1 MDLSLEKTINSKLV
15 NCFNKLGLDTKF
27 AMIKVSDR
35 PDLSDFQCNGA
46 LALAKQER
54 KNPREIASAIAGE
67 LEKDAD
73 FAKISVDGPGFINMT
88 IKDELIGRV
97 MDNMSQDERLGC
109 DKIKEP
115 KNVVLDFGAPN
126 VAKEMHVGHLR
137 SAVIGEAVQRI
148 ERFVGNKVIS
158 DTHLGDWGT
167 PMGMII
173 SEIMDM
179 HPEWP
184 YFDDSKKDGFPATL
198 PYSVEELTEIYKKA
212 NARCKEDEAARQ
224 NARIIT
230 AKFQDGHP
238 GYRALWQHLRNISVD
253 AVKKNFDALDVHF
266 DLWLGES
273 DAHDTCYDILK
284 LAKTKGISEV
294 DDDAVINR
302 LDETNKPKPPV
313 ILKKSDGG
321 FTYHTTD
328 IAIVK
333 MRVYDLQADENI

>member
-126 VAKEMHVGHLR
+126 VAKEMHVG
-137 SAVIGEAVQRI
+137 Q
-148 ERFVGNKVIS
+148 
-158 DTHLGDWGT
+158 
-167 PMGMII
+167 
-173 SEIMDM
+173 
-179 HPEWP
+179 
-184 YFDDSKKDGFPATL
+184 
-198 PYSVEELTEIYKKA
+198 
-212 NARCKEDEAARQ
+212 
-224 NARIIT
+224 
-230 AKFQDGHP
+230 
-238 GYRALWQHLRNISVD
+238 
-253 AVKKNFDALDVHF
+253 
-266 DLWLGES
+266 
-273 DAHDTCYDILK
+273 
-284 LAKTKGISEV
+284 
-294 DDDAVINR
+294 
-302 LDETNKPKPPV
+302 
-313 ILKKSDGG
+313 
-321 FTYHTTD
+321 
-328 IAIVK
+328 
-333 MRVYDLQADENI
+333 